1 MGWDYETHPPFAIFC
16 SGVLASPFV
25 PDCLEH
31 DPALKVM
38 FPPKRLPG
46 SMAIFAGANRLM
58 LVGFASVRHRSQMLG
73 VANRLIGYRAHAQ
86 SRMRVTSCR
95 SSMRS
100 EDAA

>member
-1 MGWDYETHPPFAIFC
+1 MSAIVRVTVTVSPISPCADLQQDADNRPKLVGGSSLRQMDWDYETHPPFAIFC

-46 SMAIFAGANRLM
+46 LDGDL
-58 LVGFASVRHRSQMLG
+58 
-73 VANRLIGYRAHAQ
+73 
-86 SRMRVTSCR
+86 CWC
-95 SSMRS
+95 
-100 EDAA
+100 